1 MPEARA
7 AMQLAIVSNADTVAK
22 PLPFYEVKS
31 ANDPWAMFKEAG
43 RNAVLTPSGS
53 VSRVAKRGRDE
64 EDVAQSIETVV
75 EPLQDANTSAPL
87 RSLVDPNDIEFTN
100 PPWLASQESLQ
111 SDDDMA
117 E

>member
-1 MPEARA
+1 MPSAQA
-7 AMQLAIVSNADTVAK
+7 AMKMAIVSNAELISK

-43 RNAVLTPSGS
+43 RKAALASST
-53 VSRVAKRGRDE
+53 SRVAKRGRDE
-64 EDVAQSIETVV
+64 DDLARLEEPIVSSLKSAETAV
-75 EPLQDANTSAPL
+75 PLLMLN
-87 RSLVDPNDIEFTN
+87 DPNDMEFTN